1 MASSVS
7 NRILSRISALILG
20 PYFPG
25 KRTSS
30 PHYAPIGPQEIPSWP
45 ITPRLVALI
54 AEHSDLDKAI
64 SALLETGSC
73 DDLLITRLKKRK
85 LQIKDE
91 IACIAPAIKVDRRG
105 ATQQETLSC
114 VA

>member
-7 NRILSRISALILG
+7 NRILSRIGALILG
-20 PYFPG
+20 PYYPRRQTG
-25 KRTSS
+25 S
-30 PHYAPIGPQEIPSWP
+30 PQYAPIGPQEIPSWP
-45 ITPRLVALI
+45 ISPKLAALI

-64 SALLETGSC
+64 SALLETGNC

-91 IACIAPAIKVDRRG
+91 IAFIAPAVKVDRLS
-105 ATQQETLSC
+105 ATQRKTLSC